1 MIGLHEIMVIVILS
15 VSLYVVTKIMVRKVK

>member
-15 VSLYVVTKIMVRKVK
+15 VSLYVVTKIMIRETK